1 MRLGKWSFEFYRA
14 GGNQR
19 VPLALDRA
27 VEKVVSFC
35 PTSLRIEL
43 QIVQFFKGAMVGK
56 SNVLRCS
63 FDRLNLSRVD

>member
-1 MRLGKWSFEFYRA
+1 MRLEKWSFEFYRVE
-14 GGNQR
+14 GNQR

-27 VEKVVSFC
+27 VEKVVSFY
-35 PTSLRIEL
+35 PTSLCIEL
-43 QIVQFFKGAMVGK
+43 QMVQFFKGALVGK